1 LLIEVEGVRKTFAGR
16 AVLDGVSFQVARG
29 EIVVVSGPSG
39 AGKSTLLRCLNG
51 LEHPDAGTIRIDGGL
66 IGAGPGKQQRELHA
80 IRRRVGFV
88 FQQFNLFA
96 HQTVLQNAVE
106 APIHVS
112 GLSPAQATARA
123 HALLDRVG
131 VSHRA
136 DAYPN
141 ELSGGEQQRAAIARA
156 LAMEPEVLLL
166 DEPTS
171 ALDAARVDDLL
182 ALLGEL
188 AAGTGGSDSGRR
200 LTLIVV
206 SHDTRVPAGLG
217 GRLIKLVNGR
227 IAPGS
232 GDVGAGAGAN
242 QRSNI

>member
-1 LLIEVEGVRKTFAGR
+1 MEGLRKTFAGR

-51 LEHPDAGTIRIDGGL
+51 LEHPDAGTIRIDGRL
-66 IGAGPGKQQRELHA
+66 IGAGEGNPQSELLA

-88 FQQFNLFA
+88 FQQWNLFA
-96 HQTVLQNAVE
+96 HQTVLQNTVE

-123 HALLDRVG
+123 RALLDRVG

-188 AAGTGGSDSGRR
+188 ASGTGDGGRR
-200 LTLIVV
+200 LTLVVV
-206 SHDTRVPAGLG
+206 SHDARVPAGLG

-227 IAPGS
+227 IALGS
-232 GDVGAGAGAN
+232 GDAGAGAN